1 MATQPKSVERIFERL
16 VDAAPDA
23 IVAIDANGTIQLA
36 NRQVEEL
43 FGYTRER
50 LIGAPVEMLM
60 PERFRALH
68 SSRRMSWAQQPA
80 SRTLGEG
87 LDLTGLRSD
96 GTEFAVEIRVS
107 PFEAEAGLFAV
118 GIVRDATHG
127 RRDKEQRLKLV
138 HDLGERVKELAALHQ
153 IARLLHQG
161 REPSVLLNEV
171 VNVLPSAWQYPQIT
185 AVRVV
190 FQDIDVRTAS
200 FAPSGW
206 SQRAEFGTTTSEHG
220 FIEVVYRE
228 PRPAEVEGPFLA
240 EERNLLNSLAE
251 LLGLYF
257 ERIAAENDRMRLEAA
272 QRGADEA
279 SRAKDEFLAM
289 VSHELRSPL
298 NVMLG
303 WIRMTIRPPRAVWK
317 SSRETSRF
325 KQN

>member
-1 MATQPKSVERIFERL
+1 MQNARKHERTAGSASGAALRPSVSSECR
-16 VDAAPDA
+16 PW
-23 IVAIDANGTIQLA
+23 
-36 NRQVEEL
+36 L

-68 SSRRMSWAQQPA
+68 SSRRVLWAQQPA
-80 SRTLGEG
+80 SRTLGDG

-107 PFEAEAGLFAV
+107 PFETEAGLFIV
-118 GIVRDATHG
+118 GVVRDATHG
-127 RRDKEQRLKLV
+127 RRTNEQRLKLV
-138 HDLGERVKELAALHQ
+138 HDLGERVKELTALHQ

-161 REPSVLLNEV
+161 REPSVLLKEV

-251 LLGLYF
+251 LLG
-257 ERIAAENDRMRLEAA
+257 EIHA
-272 QRGADEA
+272 
-279 SRAKDEFLAM
+279 
-289 VSHELRSPL
+289 
-298 NVMLG
+298 
-303 WIRMTIRPPRAVWK
+303 
-317 SSRETSRF
+317 
-325 KQN
+325 